1 MSDYADL
8 VHYMHIM
15 LLMYELFSDTTPAAD
30 ILTSFYKNQFQQ
42 QSIFNWKFD
51 KSKNLLI
58 LILNIMH
65 FKKLSFWILALPI
78 YKDNNCDT
86 TCLHNKLDL

>member
-58 LILNIMH
+58 LNYSEYHAFQKIIFLN
-65 FKKLSFWILALPI
+65 FGPTNLQRQ
-78 YKDNNCDT
+78 
-86 TCLHNKLDL
+86 